1 MGIELNDEQIY
12 ATYDMETWWYK
23 GTKQLFQI
31 TGPAGCGK
39 TTIIRYFIERIG
51 LDFSE
56 VLFLAFMGKAATR
69 MAMTGLPARTI
80 HSTIYD
86 YVKVIARDEEGKIIF
101 LPNGKPKMV
110 SKFIK
115 KEKLSKKIK
124 LMIVDEGSM
133 VEEKVAKDLESFG
146 IPIIVLGDLNQLP
159 PVFGEPYFLRDPDIK
174 LTKIMRQ
181 AEDNPIVHLA
191 REVLDDKELK
201 IGVYGS
207 SAVIPRSQINEYFIR
222 KAQIILTGTNRLR
235 YNINNL
241 VREQIKGIVN
251 LDYPHMGEQIICRKN
266 NWNKCIDDKFFL
278 TNGTTGF
285 VDQVYR
291 DSFDGKTMSI
301 DFRPDFSKKVFRNIT
316 FDYAH
321 LYEIPGQE
329 PLQPS
334 PVSIYNDKIEYAY
347 AITIHSSQGSEWDNV
362 LYFAENIM
370 RTKEDN
376 KKLQYTAITRA
387 AKSIVIVI

>member
-1 MGIELNDEQIY
+1 MSIELNDEQVY
-12 ATYDMETWWYK
+12 AVYDMETWWHK
-23 GTKQLFQI
+23 STNQLFQV

-39 TTIIRYFIERIG
+39 STIIRYFIERLG
-51 LDFSE
+51 LKFSE
-56 VLFLAFMGKAATR
+56 VLFLAYMGKAATR
-69 MAMTGLPARTI
+69 MAMSGLPARTI

-86 YVKVIARDEEGKIIF
+86 YVKVIDRDDDGKIIF
-101 LPNGKPKMV
+101 LPSGKPKMV

-115 KEKLSKKIK
+115 KDKLDKKIK
-124 LMIVDEGSM
+124 LIVVDEGSM

-146 IPIIVLGDLNQLP
+146 IPMIILGDLNQLP
-159 PVFGEPYFLRDPDIK
+159 PVFGNPYFLRDPDIR

-181 AEDNPIVHLA
+181 AEDDPIVHLA
-191 REVLDDKELK
+191 REVLAGNELK

-222 KAQIILTGTNRLR
+222 KADIILTGTNRLR

-241 VREQIKGIVN
+241 VREKMKRIVK
-251 LDYPHMGEQIICRKN
+251 LDYPHMGEKIICRKN
-266 NWNKCIDDKFFL
+266 NWNKCIDDNFYM

-285 VDQVYR
+285 VDCVYR
-291 DSFDGKTMSI
+291 DSFDGKTMTI
-301 DFRPDFSKKVFRNIT
+301 DFRPDFSKKIFKNVT

-329 PLQPS
+329 PEQPS

-347 AITIHSSQGSEWDNV
+347 AITIHTSQGSEWDNV
-362 LYFAENIM
+362 LYFAENM
-370 RTKEDN
+370 LRNKEDN